1 MTESALS
8 PQLRSSPRSKSCQI
22 GDASCRP
29 WLSIE
34 PLEHTQTPRRR
45 IRYGAP
51 ARLAGTLPNRNASSV
66 LPPSSGCFYS
76 PIHRT
81 RMSDGRRGGDFVRF
95 TGAPCL
101 LWIYSSGHQSGLAIA
116 HSTGKFRLRRMTK
129 GQSVLQGKRKLQDFL
144 PSLCRFLPCLL
155 VFLVLGFSGR
165 AQVSPSSAPAGP
177 KQEYLVYVVCESADK
192 IVLIR
197 FGPGGARIESQMRI
211 GLMPMDVNGPH
222 GIAVSPDKQ
231 YFYVSVGHGRPEGSV
246 WKYRAGTDTVIKYT
260 SLGLFPATTDIT
272 PDGNF
277 IYVANANFHGD
288 MAPSSISVVATDQ
301 MIEVKRIPT
310 CTMPHGSRLNHAGT
324 KHYSACMMDDML
336 VEIDTRKFAVDRYFM
351 LAQGKEMGMTGA
363 PAADSMGDQ
372 KMSDQNMTDPKTTDH
387 NVSNHKTSDHKTLC
401 TPTWAQPSND
411 GSIVYVACNQS
422 NEIVAINTDT
432 WTLARRFPAGTGVYN
447 LAMTRDGRLIA
458 TNKRGQSV
466 SIFDPATWRELATIP
481 TQRKVVHGAVVS
493 PDDRYAFISVEGV
506 GSEPG
511 TVEVIDLG
519 SLKTV
524 ATVDVPPQAAG
535 IDFWKM
541 EPSTKMETSK
551 Q

>member
-1 MTESALS
+1 MMSHNALWR
-8 PQLRSSPRSKSCQI
+8 RSY
-22 GDASCRP
+22 
-29 WLSIE
+29 
-34 PLEHTQTPRRR
+34 EHAHPSLRRR
-45 IRYGAP
+45 CLPIL
-51 ARLAGTLPNRNASSV
+51 LA
-66 LPPSSGCFYS
+66 
-76 PIHRT
+76 
-81 RMSDGRRGGDFVRF
+81 
-95 TGAPCL
+95 
-101 LWIYSSGHQSGLAIA
+101 
-116 HSTGKFRLRRMTK
+116 
-129 GQSVLQGKRKLQDFL
+129 
-144 PSLCRFLPCLL
+144 
-155 VFLVLGFSGR
+155 FLVVGFSGR
-165 AQVSPSSAPAGP
+165 AQTSSTIASGSPT
-177 KQEYLVYVVCESADK
+177 QDYLVYVVCESADK

-197 FGPGGARIESQMRI
+197 FGPGGARIESQTRT
-211 GLMPMDVNGPH
+211 GLMPTDINGPH

-231 YFYVSVGHGRPEGSV
+231 YFYVSQGHGRPEGLV
-246 WKYRAGTDTVIKYT
+246 WKYHAGDNAVIKYT

-288 MAPSSISVVATDQ
+288 MVPSSISVVATDQ

-324 KHYSACMMDDML
+324 KHYSVCMMDDML
-336 VEIDTRKFAVDRYFM
+336 VEIDTSKFAVSRYFM

-363 PAADSMGDQ
+363 PALHSM
-372 KMSDQNMTDPKTTDH
+372 
-387 NVSNHKTSDHKTLC
+387 SNPDMADHKPSC

-411 GSIVYVACNQS
+411 GSVVYVACNSS

-466 SIFDPATWRELATIP
+466 SIFDPVSGHELAKIP
-481 TQRKVVHGAVVS
+481 TQRKIVHGAVVS

-511 TVEVIDLG
+511 TVEVIDLS

-524 ATVDVPPQAAG
+524 ATVDVGPQAAG

-541 EPSTKMETSK
+541 EPSKP
-551 Q
+551 

>member
-1 MTESALS
+1 MKHIFFSHRESQTEH
-8 PQLRSSPRSKSCQI
+8 LR
-22 GDASCRP
+22 
-29 WLSIE
+29 
-34 PLEHTQTPRRR
+34 
-45 IRYGAP
+45 
-51 ARLAGTLPNRNASSV
+51 PNRRPAV
-66 LPPSSGCFYS
+66 LCV
-76 PIHRT
+76 
-81 RMSDGRRGGDFVRF
+81 FV
-95 TGAPCL
+95 L
-101 LWIYSSGHQSGLAIA
+101 L
-116 HSTGKFRLRRMTK
+116 M
-129 GQSVLQGKRKLQDFL
+129 
-144 PSLCRFLPCLL
+144 
-155 VFLVLGFSGR
+155 LGFAGR
-165 AQVSPSSAPAGP
+165 AQTAAEPSPKGP
-177 KQEYLVYVVCESADK
+177 TQDYLIYVVCESADK

-197 FGPGGARIESQMRI
+197 FGPGGAKIESQMRT

-231 YFYVSVGHGRPEGSV
+231 YFYVSEGHGRPEGSV

-288 MAPSSISVVATDQ
+288 MVPSSISVVATDQ

-324 KHYSACMMDDML
+324 KHYSVCMMDDML
-336 VEIDTRKFAVDRYFM
+336 VEIDARKFAVSRYFM

-363 PAADSMGDQ
+363 PFAQGMPD
-372 KMSDQNMTDPKTTDH
+372 NMLGHTMA
-387 NVSNHKTSDHKTLC
+387 DHKPSC

-411 GSIVYVACNQS
+411 GKIIYVACNSS
-422 NEIVAINTDT
+422 NEIVAVNTDT

-447 LAMTRDGRLIA
+447 LAMTKDGRLIA

-466 SIFDPATWRELATIP
+466 SIFDPVTGKELARIP
-481 TQRKVVHGAVVS
+481 TQRKIVHGAVIS

-506 GSEPG
+506 GAEPG

-524 ATVDVPPQAAG
+524 ATVDVGPQAAG
-535 IDFWKM
+535 IDFWK
-541 EPSTKMETSK
+541 TDASK